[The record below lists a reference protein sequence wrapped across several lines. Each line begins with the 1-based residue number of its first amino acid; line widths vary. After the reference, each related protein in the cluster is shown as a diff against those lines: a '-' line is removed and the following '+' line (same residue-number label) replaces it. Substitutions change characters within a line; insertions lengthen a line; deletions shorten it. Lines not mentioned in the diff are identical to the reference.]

1 MIRHWLGRI
10 VVASAIAV
18 ALMLVGLIALVIW
31 FEATT
36 EFTGIAQTPE
46 QSGIWNL
53 PSTQAAVAVA
63 TDPGLWNVTP
73 LAYGITR
80 ISAAQKKHALPRHAR
95 QCMSY
100 FLADALVRK
109 NHRLRSASSA
119 AA

>member
-53 PSTQAAVAVA
+53 PDDASDIRWRLHHSLEPNTLYNFSTSREGFEDWVKDNTFAGLQGPQLGRASIQTYEPHTNDFAV
-63 TDPGLWNVTP
+63 
-73 LAYGITR
+73 R
-80 ISAAQKKHALPRHAR
+80 E
-95 QCMSY
+95 
-100 FLADALVRK
+100 
-109 NHRLRSASSA
+109 
-119 AA
+119 